1 MSTSNGYE
9 EQLDAHVK
17 RERAAVK
24 LASKTGQLLYDKGVE
39 LVLFRNHLV
48 GLTVSEI
55 MKLHDYSRKVVQ
67 KPIDVYTTSALAEA
81 LLSIDLAPSKLD
93 IGRLAFEY
101 NESKADFTD
110 EVAFLTERLK
120 EFICQDKSK
129 MEPRDV

>member
-1 MSTSNGYE
+1 MNTSNGYE

-48 GLTVSEI
+48 SLTVSEI
-55 MKLHDYSRKVVQ
+55 MNLHEYSRNVVQ
-67 KPIDVYTTSALAEA
+67 KPIDVFTTSDLAEE

-93 IGRLAFEY
+93 IGRLAYEY
-101 NESKADFTD
+101 QETKDKYSSKD
-110 EVAFLTERLK
+110 EFLRSEEHTSELQSR
-120 EFICQDKSK
+120 
-129 MEPRDV
+129 PH

>member
-1 MSTSNGYE
+1 MNTSNGYE

-48 GLTVSEI
+48 SLTISEI
-55 MKLHDYSRKVVQ
+55 MNLHEYSRKVVQ
-67 KPIDVYTTSALAEA
+67 KPIDVYTTSAMAQA
-81 LLSIDLAPSKLD
+81 LLSLDLTPSKLD

-101 NESKADFTD
+101 NEAKDKYVD
-110 EVAFLTERLK
+110 ETA
-120 EFICQDKSK
+120 
-129 MEPRDV
+129 